1 MSVAQPTSPLPKL
14 ERFLSSPRHNPT
26 ALRLILAAQLR
37 RLRLAAA
44 LSPIAAGDVLR
55 CSESKIS
62 RLERGEVQL
71 KERDVADLLRL
82 YGADTQEAEEFLSL
96 VRRSN
101 QSGWWH
107 QFEDVLPKWF
117 DKFIGLQE
125 AASVIRTYEVLL
137 VPGLLQT
144 PEYARAVAA
153 AGSQLAQDRKVV
165 DRRVELRLARQEL
178 LDYPDAPTLW
188 VVLEENVLH
197 RQVAERQVMYGQLR
211 HLAEMAQRPNIRVQ
225 VIPLAA
231 PECVTSGFPIT
242 HLRFDPPELPEIVY
256 LEHIRDA
263 LYLDKAEETEQY
275 RSILDGLLNS
285 AECPAASLQ
294 RIQDSAKRYH

>member
-1 MSVAQPTSPLPKL
+1 MSAAHPSRLPKL

-26 ALRLILAAQLR
+26 ALHLILAAQLR
-37 RLRLAAA
+37 RMRVAAA

-71 KERDVADLLRL
+71 KERDVTDLLRL
-82 YGADTQEAEEFLSL
+82 YGASVQETEEFRAL
-96 VRRSN
+96 VRQSN

-107 QFEDVLPKWF
+107 QFDDVLPKWF

-144 PEYARAVAA
+144 PQYAGAVAA
-153 AGSQLAQDRKVV
+153 ADSRLTQDKKVV
-165 DRRVELRLARQEL
+165 GRRVELRLARQKL
-178 LDYPDAPTLW
+178 LDYPMAPKLW
-188 VVLEENVLH
+188 VVLEEAVLH
-197 RQVAERQVMYGQLR
+197 RQVAEREVMCGQLR
-211 HLAEMAQRPNIRVQ
+211 HLAEMAQRPNIQVQ
-225 VIPLAA
+225 IIPFTA

-256 LEHIRDA
+256 LEHVRDA
-263 LYLDKAEETEQY
+263 VYLDKAEETEQY
-275 RSILDGLLNS
+275 RSILDGLLNA
-285 AECPAASLQ
+285 AECPEASLR
-294 RIQDSAKRYH
+294 RIQDAALKYC